1 MKKALVVLLALA
13 MAFSLLAAFPFAVLA
28 NDEGEAAEQEPAS
41 KDPWDDWDGS
51 ASIAWYLDA
60 IAEQT
65 EENPATVFHLKTAA
79 DLAGFSYLVNAFY
92 VDYTTTDSKT
102 GVVTAH
108 QSCYDGLYYDTATGQ
123 VLGFGDS
130 GNEAGYRYDYAK
142 LGLNNPKPQ
151 QGDEAYGYTTNNGIY
166 RPIVDIS
173 TGNATDGS
181 AYIAGENFKEKTVY
195 LLADLIMNDTAN
207 FATWGDA
214 APAHVWMPIGGGRNV
229 SATFPHFEGFFRGE
243 GHTIEGLYFSA
254 PEDMN
259 VTGAGL
265 FGHVARSSAAKVQ
278 DVIVEKS
285 FFRCS
290 SQVAG
295 LCGRTDNA
303 LGVTNCHVRNTV
315 IHAYDNNAAG
325 VVGSIHGGSLTL
337 GQCSA
342 TDIFVDAPHTVG
354 ALAASANY
362 QSLLARDCLTTG
374 EIHAYVKG
382 DGTGGWDIGIVV
394 GRIGQSTVTV
404 KNLVAVVK
412 NGSSGEEMLPANAN
426 PSKCYYVDLFEA
438 NGEVRSFKGTTAR
451 AANQLAGN
459 NAKNNLKD
467 FDWYDE
473 ETNPTGVWHLGKT
486 GEYPYLVNAGHP
498 TATEDVDP
506 GSSGEGGAGHDHD
519 NPVEAK
525 AATCT
530 EAGNVFYYDCSICG
544 YPVDEYGFEIDPVI
558 PATGHKLKEKAEKAA
573 TATADGMQ
581 AHYQCEKCGAY
592 FDANKNEVRKS
603 DLLIPKTGTPN

>member
-1 MKKALVVLLALA
+1 MKKTLVILLALA
-13 MAFSLLAAFPFAVLA
+13 MVFSLLAAFPFAA
-28 NDEGEAAEQEPAS
+28 SADGEEAAAP
-41 KDPWDDWDGS
+41 DVWDGT
-51 ASIAWYLDA
+51 ANIKWYLDA
-60 IAEQT
+60 MEEST
-65 EENPATVFHLKTAA
+65 EENPVTVFHLKSAE
-79 DLAGFSYLVNAFY
+79 DLAGFSYLVNAYY
-92 VDYTTTDSKT
+92 VNYETTDSKT

-108 QSCYDGLYYDTATGQ
+108 QSCYDGLWYDTATGD
-123 VLGFGDS
+123 VLGFLISGDD
-130 GNEAGYRYDYAK
+130 GTMEFDYKK
-142 LGLNNPKPQ
+142 LGFYNPRPDGVGTGAARAQ
-151 QGDEAYGYTTNNGIY
+151 YTENTGEYIPGRDEDGKNI
-166 RPIVDIS
+166 I
-173 TGNATDGS
+173 DGS
-181 AYIAGENFKEKTVY
+181 AWIAGDDFQEKTVY
-195 LLADLIMNDTAN
+195 LDVDLIMNDTAN

-404 KNLVAVVK
+404 KNLVAVVTVKQDATGSSRKDYTASCGVIFGAVAK

-544 YPVDEYGFEIDPVI
+544 NPVDEYGYEIDPVI

-573 TATADGMQ
+573 
-581 AHYQCEKCGAY
+581 K
-592 FDANKNEVRKS
+592 
-603 DLLIPKTGTPN
+603 